1 MSPTCC
7 STGSVVRVDELS
19 LVRRMAENVLKRS
32 TEYLSS
38 HPDYDEVLARRATD
52 VTRKIDMVAEEALDA
67 AIDEEGIAA
76 RVISEELGERLVP
89 ANKEPE
95 YTLVMDPIDGSAN
108 LVMGIPYYCTS
119 LALSKKS
126 HGATF
131 ADIDAGAVAAIWGST
146 FYASKGKGAFYDGE
160 RIITK
165 EHPEKPRYIVYS
177 YGVGPIPKSV
187 IALVEEKCIVRTMG
201 SIALDMC
208 YVAKG
213 SLDAIIDTRK
223 RISGYDI
230 MASALILREA
240 GGVITDY
247 SGGDLSGLPVN
258 VSGISILGAAN
269 GALHDKLLKGSR

>member
-1 MSPTCC
+1 
-7 STGSVVRVDELS
+7 VDELS

-32 TEYLSS
+32 TEYLSL
-38 HPDYDEVLARRATD
+38 HPDYEEVLKRRATD
-52 VTRKIDMVAEEALDA
+52 VTRKIDMVAEEALDS
-67 AIDEEGIAA
+67 IIIEEGITA

-89 ANKEPE
+89 ADKEPD

-126 HGATF
+126 HSATF
-131 ADIDAGAVAAIWGST
+131 ADIDAGAVAAVWGST
-146 FYASKGKGAFYDGE
+146 FYASKGKGAFYNGE
-160 RIITK
+160 RLATK
-165 EHPEKPRYIVYS
+165 EHPEKPRYVVYS
-177 YGVGPIPKSV
+177 YGVGPIPKGV
-187 IALVEEKCIVRTMG
+187 IALVERKCFVRTMG

-208 YVAKG
+208 FVAKG
-213 SLDAIIDTRK
+213 SLDAIMDTRN

-230 MASALILREA
+230 MASALILKEA

-247 SGGDLSGLPVN
+247 GGGDMSGLPVN

-269 GALHDKLLKGSR
+269 GMLHGKLLKRFR

>member
-1 MSPTCC
+1 M
-7 STGSVVRVDELS
+7 DELS

-32 TEYLSS
+32 TEYLAS
-38 HPDYDEVLARRATD
+38 HPDYDEVLLRRKTD

-67 AIDEEGIAA
+67 IILEEGITA
-76 RVISEELGERLVP
+76 RIISEELGERLVP
-89 ANKEPE
+89 ADKVPE

-108 LVMGIPYYCTS
+108 LVLGIPYYCTS

-126 HGATF
+126 QGATF
-131 ADIDAGAVAAIWGST
+131 ADIDAGAVAAMWGST
-146 FYASKGKGAFYDGE
+146 FYASKGKGAYYNGE
-160 RIITK
+160 PIKTK
-165 EHPEKPRYIVYS
+165 EHPIKPKYSIYS
-177 YGVGPIPKSV
+177 YGVGPIPKGV
-187 IALVEEKCIVRTMG
+187 VALQTEDCVVRTMG

-208 YVAKG
+208 MVAKG
-213 SLDAIIDTRK
+213 SYDAIIDSRN

-247 SGGDLSGLPVN
+247 RGKDLASLPVS

-269 GALHDKLLKGSR
+269 GELHKKLRDRLL